1 MADPNVLVIDD
12 EPPVREAVAED
23 LKREGYNLLF
33 AENGREGLALVERYV
48 PTVIILDL
56 RMPVMDGLEFLS
68 RIKVKTSDPY
78 SVIVLTGH
86 GNAED
91 VKRCYEAGVSIF
103 LKKPFNLYEVRGAVK
118 NAMATKQLTI
128 HLDEMVQ
135 EQTGVLEQRV
145 REVTAL
151 NRLFQQQ
158 LTQRARVFAEHNE
171 VLTKLQLLGQELGG
185 LAQRSQ
191 ALPSLEVLPTLALDE
206 RFAAFEAHSELLED
220 LRRIA
225 RQTSA
230 LGRRAQLLP
239 RLEDLAGFELGDGG
253 DGD

>member
-1 MADPNVLVIDD
+1 M
-12 EPPVREAVAED
+12 
-23 LKREGYNLLF
+23 
-33 AENGREGLALVERYV
+33 
-48 PTVIILDL
+48 
-56 RMPVMDGLEFLS
+56 
-68 RIKVKTSDPY
+68 
-78 SVIVLTGH
+78 LTGH

-103 LKKPFNLYEVRGAVK
+103 LKKPFNLYEVRGVVK

-191 ALPSLEVLPTLALDE
+191 ALPSLEILPTLALDE